1 MTRCWTDQNAC
12 CTLWASRA
20 DVTAL
25 PQVDIHIMR
34 NPSSG
39 DWTYLGTEVTDGS
52 GRATHTIASA
62 HRLPQG
68 MYPVKMVVRGD
79 HTCVDFYLTVLPPR
93 TDVIVFSID
102 GAFTASVSIM
112 GKDPKVR
119 PAAVDVVRCV
129 LNARIQYGSSFFVFG
144 VLFFGRAVARV
155 HWNLV

>member
-12 CTLWASRA
+12 CTLRVSRA
-20 DVTAL
+20 DVTVL

-129 LNARIQYGSSFFVFG
+129 LNARIQYGSSFFVLGFYSFEELLHEYTG
-144 VLFFGRAVARV
+144 I
-155 HWNLV
+155 

>member
-129 LNARIQYGSSFFVFG
+129 LTAGASAFNHCCPVWIFILCFG
-144 VLFFGRAVARV
+144 VLFF
-155 HWNLV
+155 